1 MPSFTSPLA
10 WHDQRRTTLLWV
22 GLLAGPV
29 IWFTALEAN
38 YVMSYV
44 ACEVS
49 HRWFLHAV
57 NLASMLLI
65 AGAGWLSWR
74 NGPADGS
81 TPPTPPVSPET
92 SETRARWMSIS
103 GVGLSLWFILVI
115 LTMEIPVVLVA
126 CKAG

>member
-1 MPSFTSPLA
+1 
-10 WHDQRRTTLLWV
+10 
-22 GLLAGPV
+22 V

-57 NLASMLLI
+57 NVASMLLV
-65 AGAGWLSWR
+65 AGAGLLSWR

-81 TPPTPPVSPET
+81 APATPPVSAAT
-92 SETRARWMSIS
+92 SETRARWMSIA

-115 LTMEIPVVLVA
+115 LTMEIPVVLA
-126 CKAG
+126 TCEAG

>member
-1 MPSFTSPLA
+1 MPSSTSRLG
-10 WHDQRRTTLLWV
+10 WHDRRRTAALWI

-57 NLASMLLI
+57 NVASMVVV
-65 AGAGWLSWR
+65 AGAGWISWR
-74 NGPADGS
+74 HGPADGS
-81 TPPTPPVSPET
+81 APPTPPVSSET
-92 SETRARWMSIS
+92 SETCGRWMSIA

-115 LTMEIPVVLVA
+115 LAMEIPVVLATCEV
-126 CKAG
+126 G